1 MNPTGCL
8 DHVGV
13 SYPGFDLCDTLL
25 RQGEIGGQP
34 PEWKWDISPSSYFS
48 LFSNSTWSSLFF
60 IYHWHHQHYHSGEIF
75 LIVRHGTDRA
85 FWWKLWCAYITFVT
99 YSSPQCFHLI
109 PYMLS
114 MLPSTSL
121 LQNTLASGRNEC
133 KGFFSL
139 PGRRADLNFDQIHI
153 TNIKSKI
160 KQKFFSRMKSFE
172 TEFKKERRHSL
183 TQVRQLHHQRAKHNI
198 HKLSV
203 TESSSARFPFY
214 LFCLP

>member
-60 IYHWHHQHYHSGEIF
+60 IYLWHHQHYHSGEIF

-139 PGRRADLNFDQIHI
+139 PGIWILTKSISQIS
-153 TNIKSKI
+153 N
-160 KQKFFSRMKSFE
+160 
-172 TEFKKERRHSL
+172 L
-183 TQVRQLHHQRAKHNI
+183 
-198 HKLSV
+198 KLSRSFSQEWKV
-203 TESSSARFPFY
+203 SRQNSRRNVGIA
-214 LFCLP
+214 